1 MKFTKK
7 ISGFLLLVATVS
19 MSFAQNIDVRAK
31 NILDAVSSNYK
42 SKQNTYFKFLY
53 GTGNAKVEKNQ
64 VGIFYASQN
73 KYKLKI
79 MGEEQIFD
87 GNKVYSI
94 NADDQEVTI
103 AKSNG
108 SEGAFSP
115 LNYLDAYKKG
125 YTVTYQG
132 KKGGLDLIKLVPV
145 KNNGIKHVLLYVNS
159 AKKQL
164 VKAEQVSTN
173 GQLAVI
179 SVTNYKE
186 NQVLSPTMFTFNKAN
201 YKNYLIT
208 EL

>member
-1 MKFTKK
+1 MAAV
-7 ISGFLLLVATVS
+7 I
-19 MSFAQNIDVRAK
+19 MSFAQTIDTRAK

-53 GTGNAKVEKNQ
+53 GTGNGKVEKNQ

-103 AKSNG
+103 AKPNS

-115 LNYLDAYKKG
+115 LNYVDAYKKG
-125 YTVTYQG
+125 YTVTYLG
-132 KKGGLDLIKLVPV
+132 KKGGLDQIKLVPV
-145 KNNGIKHVLLYVNS
+145 KNNGIKHVLLFVNS

-173 GQLAVI
+173 GQLAII

-186 NQVLSPTMFTFNKAN
+186 NQVLTPTMFTFNKAN

>member
-1 MKFTKK
+1 MKLTKK
-7 ISGFLLLVATVS
+7 ISGFLFVMAAVI
-19 MSFAQNIDVRAK
+19 MSFAQTIDTRAK

-53 GTGNAKVEKNQ
+53 GTGNGKVEKNQ

-103 AKSNG
+103 AKPNS

-115 LNYLDAYKKG
+115 LNYVDAYKKG
-125 YTVTYQG
+125 YTVTYLG
-132 KKGGLDLIKLVPV
+132 KKGGLDQIKLVPV
-145 KNNGIKHVLLYVNS
+145 KNNGIKHVLLFVNS

-173 GQLAVI
+173 GQLAII

-186 NQVLSPTMFTFNKAN
+186 NQVLTPTMFTFNKAN